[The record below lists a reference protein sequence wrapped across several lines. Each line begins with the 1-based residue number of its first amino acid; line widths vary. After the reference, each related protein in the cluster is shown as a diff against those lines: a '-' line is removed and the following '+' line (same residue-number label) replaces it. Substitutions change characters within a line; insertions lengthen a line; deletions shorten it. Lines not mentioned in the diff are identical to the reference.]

1 VGAAARVWLEWNGS
15 ALLGHGRVTLL
26 EAIDRHGSITQGA
39 RAEGVSYRA
48 AWRWIDRLNRLAG
61 QRLVTL
67 ATGGPHRGGARLTAA
82 GKAAVAAYR
91 LLERRTATMLARST
105 REVCAL
111 FSGRRQRRP
120 ARAGAAAA
128 DLPGLISVGVVRSPF
143 RTRAKVEPWGT
154 RAQIV
159 VAPEFEE
166 ALSGI
171 ERSSHVWVLAW
182 LHAADRGVL
191 RARPRRF
198 APDAPL
204 VGVFACRAP
213 VRPNPLSLTACRVL
227 GRDGTTLTVDGLDL
241 VDGTP
246 VVDLKPYN
254 PGWDDI
260 SCATRERR
268 VVPRALRDAQLLAV
282 LERALRAHLG
292 DASAEPDARLALAA
306 VYLAVREFGV
316 DPRDAALSV
325 TVSRLDLTADALI
338 GLTGATFGGGRL
350 VVRPRRGPACF
361 EFRCGGRT
369 LALRAREA
377 RVTVARAR
385 DCAAAFTSGRR

>member
-1 VGAAARVWLEWNGS
+1 MAHAPEVGAAARVWLEWNGA

-39 RAEGVSYRA
+39 HAEGVSYRA
-48 AWRWIDRLNRLAG
+48 AWRWIDRLNRQAG
-61 QRLVTL
+61 VPLVAL
-67 ATGGPHRGGARLTAA
+67 ATGGQHGGGARLTDAGRAA
-82 GKAAVAAYR
+82 IAAHR
-91 LLERRTATMLARST
+91 LLEQRTAAMLARAS
-105 REVCAL
+105 REICAL
-111 FSGRRQRRP
+111 LAGRGPRRP
-120 ARAGAAAA
+120 PRGGATA
-128 DLPGLISVGVVRSPF
+128 DLPGLISVGVVRSRF
-143 RTRAKVEPWGT
+143 RTRAEVEPWGA
-154 RAQIV
+154 RAGIV
-159 VAPEFEE
+159 VAPEFQE
-166 ALSGI
+166 ALDGI

-182 LHAADRGVL
+182 LHAADRSVL

-246 VVDLKPYN
+246 IVDLKPYN

-268 VVPRALRDAQLLAV
+268 VVPRALRDAQLFAV
-282 LERALRAHLG
+282 LERGLRAHLG
-292 DASAEPDARLALAA
+292 DAAAAPDARLALAA

-316 DPRDAALSV
+316 DPRDPALGV
-325 TVSRLDLTADALI
+325 TVSRLDLAADAVS
-338 GLTGATFGGGRL
+338 GLTGVTFGSGRL
-350 VVRPRRGPACF
+350 AFRPRPGPTRF
-361 EFRCGGRT
+361 DFRWGPRA
-369 LALRAREA
+369 LALRARAGE
-377 RVTVARAR
+377 RAI
-385 DCAAAFTSGRR
+385 AGP